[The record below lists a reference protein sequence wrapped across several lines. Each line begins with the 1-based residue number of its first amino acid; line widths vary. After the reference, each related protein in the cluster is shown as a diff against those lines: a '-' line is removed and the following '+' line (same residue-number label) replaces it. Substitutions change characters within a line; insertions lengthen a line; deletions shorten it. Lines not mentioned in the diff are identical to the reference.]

1 MDNEVFTMSFG
12 RCHEISTSTSQ
23 SKQDHYLFISEDCPK
38 TCTAKV
44 YSNIM
49 YHWNL
54 TLNIYNFLGFEFY
67 CLGSWT
73 DEDGN
78 VWMGV
83 RDRGEDVHRY
93 KYRCLVS
100 LN

>member
-1 MDNEVFTMSFG
+1 MDNSSLFLLQVQNSG
-12 RCHEISTSTSQ
+12 ISAS
-23 SKQDHYLFISEDCPK
+23 SKK
-38 TCTAKV
+38 TCVRLKE
-44 YSNIM
+44 
-49 YHWNL
+49 
-54 TLNIYNFLGFEFY
+54 FLKIKIFFVGFEFY

-100 LN
+100 S